1 LKKWRLIE
9 VTAGLKG
16 NFYATAVGSLP
27 YKNSGTA
34 CEKIIRSFKDI
45 PFWPQL
51 VRRSFFEN
59 MYVQFS
65 EKLPALVADPE
76 TKRIYIDTQ
85 KDMSG
90 GLEELYDKF
99 IKDDVD
105 FFSIGKDHAE
115 GLYVLLEALKRS
127 SDKPKFIKGQITG
140 PVSFG
145 LTVTD
150 DKKRSLFYTPELKE
164 ALVKTLCMRA
174 RWQIR
179 RLKETGADCI
189 MFIDEPYLT
198 SIGSSFVNLKKEE
211 AFSSLGEVIE
221 AVHKEGALSG
231 IHCCGNTDWGL
242 LLGTEVDILSFD
254 AYNFS
259 ETISLYPEELK
270 GFLKRGGVLAW
281 GIIPNTQEV
290 VGESY
295 DSLLERLETALG
307 MLVKKGIEKEAL
319 LAAMIVTP
327 SCGLG
332 LIDEYLAEIV
342 IDHTVEFSNRLR
354 KGY

>member
-1 LKKWRLIE
+1 MA
-9 VTAGLKG
+9 AGLKG
-16 NFYATAVGSLP
+16 NFYATAVGSVP
-27 YKNSGTA
+27 YKNSGVA

-51 VRRSFFEN
+51 VRRSFLEN

-65 EKLPALVADPE
+65 ERLPSLVVDQE
-76 TKRIYIDTQ
+76 TKSIYIDTQ
-85 KDMSG
+85 KDTTAQ
-90 GLEELYDKF
+90 LEELYDRF

-105 FFSIGKDHAE
+105 FFSISQDHAG
-115 GLYVLLEALKRS
+115 GLYGLLEALKAIP
-127 SDKPKFIKGQITG
+127 DKPKFIKGQITG

-179 RLKETGADCI
+179 RLKETGADCV

-198 SIGSSFVNLKKEE
+198 SIGSSIVNLKKEE
-211 AFSSLGEVIE
+211 AFSSLIE
-221 AVHKEGALSG
+221 IIQAIHKEGALSG
-231 IHCCGNTDWGL
+231 IHCCGNTDWGF
-242 LLGTEVDILSFD
+242 LLGTGLDILNFD
-254 AYNFS
+254 AHNFS
-259 ETISLYPEELK
+259 ESVSLYPEELK

-281 GIIPNTQEV
+281 GIIPNTYEAV
-290 VGESY
+290 SESY
-295 DSLLERLETALG
+295 DSLFKRLETALG
-307 MLVKKGIEKEAL
+307 LLTKKGIEKKAL
-319 LAAMIVTP
+319 LEAMIITP

-332 LIDEYLAEIV
+332 LIDEYLADIV

-354 KGY
+354 KAY